1 MKFLRNPER
10 KCLKNPINKNG
21 APFRAPFS
29 IFDIL
34 LSISLSYDSK

>member
-10 KCLKNPINKNG
+10 NKNG
-21 APFRAPFS
+21 ASFEAPFS

-34 LSISLSYDSK
+34 LPISLSCDSK